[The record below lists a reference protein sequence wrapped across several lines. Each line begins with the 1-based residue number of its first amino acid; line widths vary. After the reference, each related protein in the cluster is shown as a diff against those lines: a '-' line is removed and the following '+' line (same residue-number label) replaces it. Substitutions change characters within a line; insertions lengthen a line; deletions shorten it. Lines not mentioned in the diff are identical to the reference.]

1 MVTVSEIGKLINGS
15 TMSNFI
21 LKELHREVRGHFK
34 GQCYSKPPS
43 ESEHQKK
50 VWLSCMRDQ
59 IEQKSNFNFVNCLQ
73 ISMTTKVNMKSQYR
87 FLILKLTT
95 IHIFL
100 LFIKNRV

>member
-59 IEQKSNFNFVNCLQ
+59 IEQKSNFN
-73 ISMTTKVNMKSQYR
+73 
-87 FLILKLTT
+87 LT
-95 IHIFL
+95 IADEINLMF
-100 LFIKNRV
+100 FKKK